1 MMESGRSAGRACAH
15 LPGTGQPRS
24 RLCQASG
31 RAPWQGVGGHTR
43 WASLGVLLHFTAPK
57 VRPWTNCFWLNQPN
71 TTMGAIAIS
80 EAAES
85 LAQNK
90 PSGLE

>member
-1 MMESGRSAGRACAH
+1 MERGRDADKACAH
-15 LPGTGQPRS
+15 LPGTGQPLN
-24 RLCQASG
+24 RLR
-31 RAPWQGVGGHTR
+31 RAAGCAPLQGVGGHTQ

-71 TTMGAIAIS
+71 TTMGAMAIS

-85 LAQNK
+85 LAQNR